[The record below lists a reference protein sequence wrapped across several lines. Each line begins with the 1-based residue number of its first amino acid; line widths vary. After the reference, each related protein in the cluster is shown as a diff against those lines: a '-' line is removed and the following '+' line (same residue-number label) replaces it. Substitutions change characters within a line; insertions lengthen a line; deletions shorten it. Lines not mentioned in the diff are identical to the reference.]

1 MTIKT
6 QGRPFGDAIMK
17 IDKGKNMYKIYRIF
31 PKKYPGYH
39 FEYRVLTKVK
49 KDGNLE
55 VAAYNYKVVN
65 GLIEKGEIMRSENVP
80 IKAMDGIV
88 NGILKQTEK
97 VSPSYLD
104 VVDLTK
110 YKTLDEQIQKM
121 VELDK
126 VDTQYID

>member
-1 MTIKT
+1 
-6 QGRPFGDAIMK
+6 
-17 IDKGKNMYKIYRIF
+17 
-31 PKKYPGYH
+31 
-39 FEYRVLTKVK
+39 
-49 KDGNLE
+49 
-55 VAAYNYKVVN
+55 
-65 GLIEKGEIMRSENVP
+65 MRSENVR

-97 VSPSYLD
+97 KSPSYLD

-110 YKTLDEQIQKM
+110 YNTLEEQIKKM